1 MTLPI
6 RPGPFSFLAGAGQA
20 AGSIGEALIAKRERD
35 RQQALQNA
43 GLLMQLI
50 SGPNA
55 TVDPTSVAPQVVSAL
70 QGLGI
75 QGITPQAVVQNPTIE
90 RQKAISAL
98 PPGPRK
104 ELAQGV
110 PTEAQAAV
118 DTAAGAEANLT
129 TQALQG
135 LTIDQIRNIKHI
147 LPDAAAK
154 LADQV
159 VVEKMK
165 TELVQQDPQRIE
177 AQVQSEIRKDVLKRL
192 PRSPIFSKVA
202 DYAAVGGLGYL
213 LQDLENQGRISA
225 EGRAQN
231 TEKIKLVTA
240 VTSQSAN
247 AYRQAR
253 SQWEAGLK
261 QARQNALGLE
271 GATGSLSPEE
281 VTKRLNAADKDYL
294 ARNPMPTYGDFLDQL
309 TSESGLNKSDFEEA
323 FRSLVHAPGG
333 AQPSDPLQTVTQMY
347 KSGQLTDAD
356 IDASQKLTPAQKAQI
371 KASKRSTP

>member
-1 MTLPI
+1 MTIPI
-6 RPGPFSFLAGAGQA
+6 RPGPFSFLASAGQA
-20 AGSIGEALIAKRERD
+20 AGSIGEALQSRQERQ

-55 TVDPTSVAPQVVSAL
+55 TVDPTTIAPQVVSAL

-98 PPGPRK
+98 PAGPRK
-104 ELAQGV
+104 ELAQGI

-118 DTAAGAEANLT
+118 DTAAGAEANVT

-135 LTIDQIRNIKHI
+135 LTIDQIRNLKHVMT
-147 LPDAAAK
+147 PEAAK
-154 LADQV
+154 LADTV
-159 VVEKMK
+159 TLEKMK
-165 TELVQQDPQRIE
+165 TELLAQDPQRIE
-177 AQVQSEIRKDVLKRL
+177 SQVQSEIRKDVLKRL
-192 PRSPIFSKVA
+192 PRSPIFAKVA

-213 LQDLENQGRISA
+213 LQDLENQGRIGA

-253 SQWEAGLK
+253 AQWEAGLK
-261 QARQNALGLE
+261 QARQDALGIA
-271 GATGSLSPEE
+271 GATGQLSQEE
-281 VTKRLNAADKDYL
+281 VTKKLNEVDKDYL
-294 ARNPMPTYGDFLDQL
+294 ARNPMPTYGDFLNQL
-309 TSESGLNKSDFEEA
+309 LDESGLSKGDYEEA
-323 FRSLVHAPGG
+323 FRSLAHAPGG
-333 AQPSDPLQTVTQMY
+333 AQPSDPLQTVIQMY